1 MAFGLRVVVLCSL
14 GWTSAGIASAQLA
27 GSREGG
33 APLTYVAPSTCPA
46 REELVGEIERILSRA
61 WSELPSD
68 VGIAVQLEQVE
79 GTFVLSVVLA
89 EGERRLSDATCR
101 PLVLAAA
108 LIVALAID
116 PDTAVR
122 SATAPAPVIEPV
134 IAPPALSRQ
143 APGRELGSP
152 YDTRSA
158 PRGPALLGLG
168 AGVML
173 DVGLLPEPSFGAAI
187 EGIVRLDGLD
197 LRLRGTYLFPSVAQ
211 RLDGI
216 GAEVSALAID
226 VHVCARP
233 IAEPALGVCG
243 GLYAGALLGA
253 ATGPVTRPEPGRSP
267 GAWVAVGAGLWLP
280 WSPWDALDIELLHRR
295 APEPAPAPLRH
306 RWARRG
312 LHAVQRGRPLR
323 ALGALGSAAVRE
335 RACVG

>member
-1 MAFGLRVVVLCSL
+1 MGPGLRVVGFILWLSSA
-14 GWTSAGIASAQLA
+14 SAGVASAQ
-27 GSREGG
+27 EG
-33 APLTYVAPSTCPA
+33 APLTYVAPSICPG
-46 REELVGEIERILSRA
+46 REELVAEIERILSRP

-122 SATAPAPVIEPV
+122 SAAASAPVIETIAVPAPV
-134 IAPPALSRQ
+134 VSREAPRAD
-143 APGRELGSP
+143 LGSP
-152 YDTRSA
+152 YASRPSA
-158 PRGPALLGLG
+158 RGPPPLGIG
-168 AGVML
+168 AGVVL

-187 EGIVRLDGLD
+187 EGIVRLESFD
-197 LRLRGTYLFPSVAQ
+197 LRLRATYLFPSAAQ

-226 VHVCARP
+226 VHGCARP
-233 IAEPALGVCG
+233 IAEPALGLCG
-243 GLYAGALLGA
+243 GLYAGALLGV
-253 ATGPVTRPEPGRSP
+253 ATGPVTRPEPGQTP

-280 WSPWDALDIELLHRR
+280 WSPWDALDIELSIEGLLSL
-295 APEPAPAPLRH
+295 LRP
-306 RWARRG
+306 RFDIEGVGTIFTPFSAGARFG
-312 LHAVQRGRPLR
+312 LLVHLDLRP
-323 ALGALGSAAVRE
+323 
-335 RACVG
+335 